1 MSCNLLLV
9 EDNPL
14 SRRNLAMFL
23 QQAEFTVHQTDNGE
37 AALELISQV
46 DFDVVISDFRLP
58 GKVNGLDVLKYQ
70 SCRGSG
76 KRLRL
81 ILITAFG
88 SEQAQAE
95 AAAVGALYF
104 EKPISLRDL
113 LDTIQVTR

>member
-37 AALELISQV
+37 AALELISRV
-46 DFDVVISDFRLP
+46 DFDIVISDFRLP

-70 SCRGSG
+70 IVGVRENVSFSL
-76 KRLRL
+76 LRSVPSKL
-81 ILITAFG
+81 K
-88 SEQAQAE
+88 Q
-95 AAAVGALYF
+95 
-104 EKPISLRDL
+104 KPQR
-113 LDTIQVTR
+113 

>member
-14 SRRNLAMFL
+14 SRRNLAIFL

-37 AALELISQV
+37 AALELISRV
-46 DFDVVISDFRLP
+46 NFDVVISDFRLP

-76 KRLRL
+76 KRL

-95 AAAVGALYF
+95 AASVGALYF

-113 LDTIQVTR
+113 LDTIHITH

>member
-14 SRRNLAMFL
+14 SRRNLTMFL
-23 QQAEFTVHQTDNGE
+23 QTEFTVHQTDNGE
-37 AALELISQV
+37 AALELISRIN
-46 DFDVVISDFRLP
+46 FEVVISDFRLP

-70 SCRGSG
+70 NGRDSG
-76 KRLRL
+76 KRL

-95 AAAVGALYF
+95 AAAVGALYL

-113 LDTIQVTR
+113 LDTIQSTH

>member
-23 QQAEFTVHQTDNGE
+23 QQAEFTVHQVDNGE
-37 AALELISQV
+37 AAMELISRV
-46 DFDVVISDFRLP
+46 KFEVVITDLRLP

-70 SCRGSG
+70 NDMGSG
-76 KRLRL
+76 KRL

-88 SEQAQAE
+88 SEQAQVE
-95 AAAVGALYF
+95 AAAAGALYL
-104 EKPISLRDL
+104 EKPISLRGL
-113 LDTIQVTR
+113 LDTIQSTH

>member
-23 QQAEFTVHQTDNGE
+23 QQAEFTVHQVENGE
-37 AALELISQV
+37 DALDLISRV
-46 DFDVVISDFRLP
+46 PFDIVISDFRLP

-70 SCRGSG
+70 NYMSSG
-76 KRLRL
+76 KRL

-95 AAAVGALYF
+95 AAAAGARYL
-104 EKPISLRDL
+104 EKPISLSAL
-113 LDTIQVTR
+113 LDTIQPTH

>member
-23 QQAEFTVHQTDNGE
+23 QQAEFTVHQADNGE
-37 AALELISQV
+37 VALELISRV
-46 DFDVVISDFRLP
+46 NFEIVISDLRLP

-70 SCRGSG
+70 KGMDSG
-76 KRLRL
+76 KRL

-95 AAAVGALYF
+95 AAAVGARYL

-113 LDTIQVTR
+113 LDTIQSTH